1 MSVATQVEA
10 NRRAVDSRWNRL
22 MQDVSARTGELKLLA
37 GLLLAV
43 VALVLLPGE
52 SERVRNAA
60 AEAIAMGHDY
70 AREHVVL
77 CLVPALFIAGAIGV
91 FVRQSDVLR
100 LLGPKANKPLAYA
113 VASISGAILSVC
125 SCTVLPLFAGIWRM
139 GAGLGPAIAFL
150 FSGPAINVLAIV
162 LTARVLGLELGLAR
176 AIGAVSFSVVI
187 GLLMA
192 LVFRRDAA
200 ASIAAA
206 GVDEDHDHEP
216 LLPGVLLLVS
226 LVAILV
232 FANWSTAER
241 GGLYGWIGALKW
253 WLTAGAAVLLA
264 VVLDRWFDA
273 DRAGLVI
280 GGIGAAIAAWLFP
293 TTAEVA
299 FLVATGGLV
308 LSLALGG
315 ERARQWLHASWE
327 FTKQIVPLLLA
338 GVLVAGFLLGRPG
351 HEALMPSAWVE
362 RSVGGS
368 GLLAN
373 VFASVAGAFMYFA
386 TLTEV
391 PILQGLI
398 GSGMGKG
405 PALALLLAG
414 PALSLPS
421 MLALRQIMG
430 TRKTVVYVALV
441 SAMAS
446 LTGWIYGL
454 IA

>member
-1 MSVATQVEA
+1 MSVVESTEILET
-10 NRRAVDSRWNRL
+10 RETSRWTL
-22 MQDVSARTGELKLLA
+22 LTGMLPGVSGELRRFLWLV
-37 GLLLAV
+37 LAV

-52 SERVRNAA
+52 SVRVRNAA
-60 AEAIAMGHDY
+60 AEAVAMGHDY

-77 CLVPALFIAGAIGV
+77 CLIPALFIAGAIGV
-91 FVRQSDVLR
+91 FVRQSAVLR
-100 LLGPKANKPLAYA
+100 LLGPKPNKPLAYG
-113 VASISGAILSVC
+113 VGSVSGAILSVC

-150 FSGPAINVLAIV
+150 YSGPAINVLAIV
-162 LTARVLGLELGLAR
+162 LTARVLGVEMGVAR
-176 AIGAVSFSVVI
+176 ATGAVVFSVVI

-192 LVFRRDAA
+192 VIFRRDAS
-200 ASIAAA
+200 ASVAAA
-206 GVDEDHDHEP
+206 DIDDTAEQEP
-216 LLPGVLLLVS
+216 VLPGVLLIVA
-226 LVAILV
+226 LVAVLL

-241 GGLYGWIGALKW
+241 GGPYGWIGGVKW
-253 WLTAGAAVLLA
+253 WLTAGGAVLLGF
-264 VVLDRWFDA
+264 VLDRWFDA
-273 DRAGLVI
+273 DRMMLLLGAVGALVAGLLVPSTPEIAFLAGSAGLVL
-280 GGIGAAIAAWLFP
+280 A
-293 TTAEVA
+293 
-299 FLVATGGLV
+299 
-308 LSLALGG
+308 LALGG
-315 ERARQWLHASWE
+315 EKSRHWLGATWE

-351 HEALMPSAWVE
+351 HEALMPSSWIE

-373 VFASVAGAFMYFA
+373 LFASVAGALMYFA

-405 PALALLLAG
+405 PALSLLLAG

-430 TRKTVVYVALV
+430 TKKTVVYVVLV
-441 SAMAS
+441 VVMST
-446 LTGWIYGL
+446 LTGWVFGL
-454 IA
+454 LG